1 MMRRLLFR
9 NVLCRGMA
17 TTRSSV
23 GKHAV
28 SQKNVK
34 GVPAVAYEPLFQQ
47 DSEDKTEY
55 RKITGDFVSTVD
67 VNGKSYLKVE
77 YEGLRLLSKTAIRD
91 IQHLLRPAHLKQLER
106 FWTIRNPLR
115 TTSSWHWSC

>member
-1 MMRRLLFR
+1 MRGLLFR
-9 NVLCRGMA
+9 NVLCRRMA

-34 GVPAVAYEPLFQQ
+34 GPPAFAYEPLFQQ

-91 IQHLLRPAHLKQLER
+91 IQHLLRPAHLKQLR
-106 FWTIRNPLR
+106 KKQFQQVIV
-115 TTSSWHWSC
+115 

>member
-28 SQKNVK
+28 SQKNVQ
-34 GVPAVAYEPLFQQ
+34 GVPAPHLCRCFNKTWR
-47 DSEDKTEY
+47 DKTEY

-77 YEGLRLLSKTAIRD
+77 YDGLRLLSKTAIRD
-91 IQHLLRPAHLKQLER
+91 IQHLLRPAHLKQLQK
-106 FWTIRNPLR
+106 ILDDPNPLR
-115 TTSSWHWSC
+115 TTSSWH